1 MIFEKKGCVYFD
13 LSTLSYIQ
21 GDNMELINAK
31 ELNRMG
37 KSWFVLYKYY
47 ELEDKNVL
55 EWQNCKTVVMRKN
68 IYERSR
74 QYHLEWLKY
83 IIFAYEN
90 KLETNKM
97 GAYGFDITTMAC
109 IIYDKLTGKDKGNEV

>member
-1 MIFEKKGCVYFD
+1 MIYKRKDMYIFG
-13 LSTLSYIQ
+13 LATLSNIQ
-21 GDNMELINAK
+21 VNDMELINAK

-68 IYERSR
+68 IYERTR

-109 IIYDKLTGKDKGNEV
+109 IIYDKLTGKDTGQET